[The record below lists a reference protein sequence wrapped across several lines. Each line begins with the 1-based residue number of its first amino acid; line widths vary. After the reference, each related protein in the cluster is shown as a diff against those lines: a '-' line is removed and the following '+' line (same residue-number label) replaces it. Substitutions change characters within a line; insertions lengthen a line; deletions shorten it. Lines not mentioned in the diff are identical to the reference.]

1 MSALVPDTL
10 QGAIIVSIIDFF
22 LSFIIISGI
31 GVVLACFPLLNRAAL
46 FFKAAPKA
54 AHGKK
59 ATHAAQSHA
68 AQAPPV
74 ENKADAETLDNIA
87 AIAAAVFV
95 VMDGAPHRIIN
106 IQPSQRSAAWAAE
119 GRIAQHGSHTVR

>member
-1 MSALVPDTL
+1 MTALVPDTL
-10 QGAIIVSIIDFF
+10 QGALIVSAIDFF

-31 GVVLACFPLLNRAAL
+31 GVVLSFFPLLNRVAL
-46 FFKAAPKA
+46 FLKAAPKA
-54 AHGKK
+54 TQGIKGAHVEK
-59 ATHAAQSHA
+59 AEPDLKAN
-68 AQAPPV
+68 V
-74 ENKADAETLDNIA
+74 EARDNMA

-106 IQPSQRSAAWAAE
+106 IQPSQRSASWAAE

>member
-10 QGAIIVSIIDFF
+10 QGAIIVSVIDFF

-31 GVVLACFPLLNRAAL
+31 GVVLSCFPLLNRAAL
-46 FFKAAPKA
+46 FFKGAPKA

-59 ATHAAQSHA
+59 ATHAAQA
-68 AQAPPV
+68 TPV
-74 ENKADAETLDNIA
+74 EKKADAETLDNIA

-119 GRIAQHGSHTVR
+119 GRIAQHGSHSVR

>member
-10 QGAIIVSIIDFF
+10 QGALIVSVIDFF

-31 GVVLACFPLLNRAAL
+31 GVVLACFPLLNRVAL
-46 FFKAAPKA
+46 LLKGSAKAKYGKKA
-54 AHGKK
+54 AHAKK
-59 ATHAAQSHA
+59 AVPDNRAD
-68 AQAPPV
+68 V
-74 ENKADAETLDNIA
+74 EALDNIA

-106 IQPSQRSAAWAAE
+106 IQPSQRSASWAVE
-119 GRIAQHGSHTVR
+119 GRIAQHGSHKVR

>member
-1 MSALVPDTL
+1 MTALVPDTL

-46 FFKAAPKA
+46 LFKAAPKA

-59 ATHAAQSHA
+59 ATHAAQTHT
-68 AQAPPV
+68 AQPAPA
-74 ENKADAETLDNIA
+74 EKKADAETLDNIA

-95 VMDGAPHRIIN
+95 VMDGAPHHILSIK
-106 IQPSQRSAAWAAE
+106 PSPRSVSWTAE

>member
-10 QGAIIVSIIDFF
+10 QGAIIVSVIDFF

-31 GVVLACFPLLNRAAL
+31 GVVLSCFPLLNRVAL
-46 FFKAAPKA
+46 LLKAAPKA
-54 AHGKK
+54 THGKK
-59 ATHAAQSHA
+59 AAHAK
-68 AQAPPV
+68 
-74 ENKADAETLDNIA
+74 KAVPDNSADFEALDNIA

-95 VMDGAPHRIIN
+95 VMDGTPHRIIN
-106 IQPSQRSAAWAAE
+106 IQPSQRSAAWATE

>member
-10 QGAIIVSIIDFF
+10 QGAIIVSVIDFF

-31 GVVLACFPLLNRAAL
+31 GVVLSCFPLLNRVAL

-54 AHGKK
+54 THGNK
-59 ATHAAQSHA
+59 ATHAAHA
-68 AQAPPV
+68 ASV
-74 ENKADAETLDNIA
+74 EKKADAETLDNIA

-95 VMDGAPHRIIN
+95 VMDGVPHRILN
-106 IQPSQRSAAWAAE
+106 IQPSQRSASWATE
-119 GRIAQHGSHTVR
+119 GRITQHGSHTVR

>member
-10 QGAIIVSIIDFF
+10 QGAIIVSVIDFF

-31 GVVLACFPLLNRAAL
+31 GVVLSCFPLLNRVAL

-68 AQAPPV
+68 AQAAPV
-74 ENKADAETLDNIA
+74 EKKADAETLDNIA

-106 IQPSQRSAAWAAE
+106 IQPSQRSASWAAE

>member
-1 MSALVPDTL
+1 MTALVPDTL
-10 QGAIIVSIIDFF
+10 QGAIIVSVIDFF

-31 GVVLACFPLLNRAAL
+31 GVVLSCFPLLNRAAL
-46 FFKAAPKA
+46 FFKAAPKPT
-54 AHGKK
+54 HSKK
-59 ATHAAQSHA
+59 ATHAAQA
-68 AQAPPV
+68 APV

-106 IQPSQRSAAWAAE
+106 IQPSPRSASWAAE
-119 GRIAQHGSHTVR
+119 GRIAQHGSHSVR